1 MTSEYSTETS
11 GFAHRPGLIVS
22 GGQSGA
28 DFGGLLG
35 ARACGI
41 ATSGWAPKDFRTEY
55 GTNPFLGSHFNL
67 REHVSRE
74 YPPRTAANVEWGDAT
89 LIVVHSTAPERGS
102 ALTEKLCR
110 MLQKPVY
117 VIKCALTPRD
127 LPIQIYCCKEWLQKC
142 PEKGILIT
150 VLNVAGNRESVSPGI
165 ENWTKRLI
173 MGVFDA

>member
-35 ARACGI
+35 AKACGI

-55 GTNPFLGSHFNL
+55 GANPFLGSQFGL
-67 REHVSRE
+67 REHTSRE

-102 ALTEKLCR
+102 ALTEQLCK
-110 MLQKPVY
+110 MLKKPVY
-117 VIKCALTPRD
+117 VIKCDLTPRD
-127 LPIQIYCCKEWLQKC
+127 LPIQIHCFKNWLQ
-142 PEKGILIT
+142 ERYTDGIVIR
-150 VLNVAGNRESVSPGI
+150 VLNCAG
-165 ENWTKRLI
+165 
-173 MGVFDA
+173 